1 MTLEE
6 IWEDLWDAKPGA
18 RNRAYIVL
26 ENYIGYLN
34 SKTSELKEE
43 IEKNFQV
50 HKEDLTKLQ
59 NYTFWVC
66 AGPLL
71 VDGSVFLERSL
82 RETRLIRMKLTD
94 SITLKDISEEYP
106 INAEFLE
113 GPSTKFLQHYA
124 DLKIEEIEGEK
135 QIWSEASLKDDGLY
149 NWVRLVKSERRNGRP
164 YHSAPI
170 QFLNGLLGTRSLIY
184 SDPDAKSLDVAA
196 FIGIFSQ
203 KLPWDPPECGK
214 SAIHIAREGV
224 IDLYYSRRLR
234 QLIQNY
240 RQDPRFP
247 HSMATLQKW
256 LSQEKSL
263 REELD
268 WL

>member
-6 IWEDLWDAKPGA
+6 IWEDLWDAKPEG
-18 RNRAYIVL
+18 RNRAYLVL

-34 SKTSELKEE
+34 SKTSELKKE

-50 HKEDLTKLQ
+50 YKEDLTKLQ
-59 NYTFWVC
+59 NYTFWAC

-71 VDGSVFLERSL
+71 VDGRVFLER
-82 RETRLIRMKLTD
+82 RPRDTRLIKMKLTD
-94 SITLKDISEEYP
+94 SITLENHIKEYP
-106 INAEFLE
+106 VNAEFLE
-113 GPSTKFLQHYA
+113 WPSTDSLQHYA
-124 DLKIEEIEGEK
+124 DFKIERIKGETP
-135 QIWSEASLKDDGLY
+135 IWSEARLKDDALY
-149 NWVRLVKSERRNGRP
+149 NWVRLVKSVRRIDRP
-164 YHSAPI
+164 YHSGPI
-170 QFLNGLLGTRSLIY
+170 QFLRGLLGTRSLIY

-196 FIGIFSQ
+196 FIGIYSE

-240 RQDPRFP
+240 RQDSRFP
-247 HSMATLQKW
+247 LSIATLQKW
-256 LSQEKSL
+256 LYQEKRL

-268 WL
+268 WF